1 MGISLFLGGSKR
13 LPGWFG
19 ALIYCHNNDFA
30 CFLKL
35 VPECLARPGP
45 RVPGWV
51 RGGGVQSLFGQCP
64 NAEYMNVNGYSLTQ
78 ENGMLTMSSEG
89 RERRIDE
96 ERQVGMKMRIKPL
109 RSCFNVRMSL
119 ICAGG
124 MWQPCAGERVHTRH
138 PPHGKTPDIATK
150 IWGDKETKILPQKN
164 IKGIDIKFGC
174 GIDPTILYL

>member
-30 CFLKL
+30 FFLKL

-119 ICAGG
+119 ISAEIVAAMC
-124 MWQPCAGERVHTRH
+124 RRTSTHT
-138 PPHGKTPDIATK
+138 PPATWK
-150 IWGDKETKILPQKN
+150 DTGHSN
-164 IKGIDIKFGC
+164 
-174 GIDPTILYL
+174 